1 MGNLIRMC
9 AVLCVMVSWA
19 AAQETATVPVAI
31 ISYPDLILYNG
42 RIVTMDDTSTGSSPG
57 SIFQAVAVHNR
68 RIQALGDDA
77 KILSYAGPNTERIDL
92 QGKTVVPGFVDSHT
106 HIHNNEVNWWVSQN
120 PAAFDTMGR
129 RFVVGGMSYEEL
141 KKGIEL
147 VLKERM
153 TGTDPDQWAFITLP
167 TNDPENPGSGTG
179 VGVNFLQEDQMGL
192 KDLDAL
198 APDNPVFLLSHPAYM
213 INTRGKE
220 AIEKIYGKVPE
231 VVMDTTDDAGVGEL
245 TQYRRGLLV
254 DGYFRIRPRE
264 LADIVEQGLR
274 KNAAAGITTFSSHM
288 MGLQF
293 LNAYQILIREN
304 RMPIRYAYTHYFGF
318 QGNPD
323 PASFY
328 MRLGDME
335 GLGNDYFWSAGVGLG
350 NLDSGPPMICSTMEA
365 PPEIK
370 EREYCRDTPGSATGK
385 AVLTAV
391 LSKERVAAGHA
402 YGDKAVDYFM
412 DTLEE
417 AMTLDPT
424 ITLDYIR
431 SRRFSSDHCGFY
443 PRPDQ
448 IPRMARLGMMIS
460 CGGNVLS
467 RSYPWL
473 ERYGMQYANW
483 ISPVKSLIDGGV
495 RTVYENEAGI
505 SGNVGET
512 YFSQGYALITRR
524 NEYGA
529 MVAPEEAIDRMTL
542 MKMMTSWPAEFVMR
556 ENELGTLEAGKL
568 ADLVVLNQDYFT
580 VPEEEIPNL
589 FPVLTVVGGKIEVL
603 RNEFA
608 QELGRDPVGPQL
620 EFSNESRYATAG
632 AE

>member
-1 MGNLIRMC
+1 MRHVVPVLAM
-9 AVLCVMVSWA
+9 LCVLVSA
-19 AAQETATVPVAI
+19 AAQERALVPVAI
-31 ISYPDLILYNG
+31 ITYPDLILHNG
-42 RIVTMDDTSTGSSPG
+42 KIVTMDDTSTGPSPG
-57 SIFQAVAVHNR
+57 
-68 RIQALGDDA
+68 RIVQALAVRNQRILALGTDA
-77 KILSYAGPNTERIDL
+77 EILSYAGPLTDKIDL

-120 PAAFDTMGR
+120 PEAFDTMGR
-129 RFVVGGMSYEEL
+129 NFVVGGKTHEEL

-167 TNDPENPGSGTG
+167 TNDPNSPGSGTG
-179 VGVNFLQEDQMGL
+179 IGVTFLQENQMDL
-192 KDLDAL
+192 KELDAL
-198 APDNPVFLLSHPAYM
+198 APNNPVFLQSHPAYM
-213 INTRGKE
+213 VSTRGKE
-220 AIEKIYGKVPE
+220 AIEKIYGAVPE
-231 VVMDTTDDAGVGEL
+231 VIMDTSDDAGYGEL

-264 LADIVEQGLR
+264 LAEIVEQGLL
-274 KNAAAGITTFSSHM
+274 KNAAAGITSFSSHM

-293 LNAYQILIREN
+293 LNAYQILIKEN

-323 PASFY
+323 PSSFY
-328 MRLGDME
+328 MRLGDMS

-350 NLDSGPPMICSTMEA
+350 NLDSGPPMICSTMEG
-365 PPEIK
+365 PPELK
-370 EREYCRDTPGSATGK
+370 EREYCRDTPGNATSK

-391 LSKERVAAGHA
+391 LAKARVAAGHA
-402 YGDKAVDYFM
+402 YGDKSVDYFM

-417 AMTLDPT
+417 AMSLDPT

-483 ISPVKSLIDGGV
+483 ISPVKSLIEGGV
-495 RTVYENEAGI
+495 KTVYENEAGVK
-505 SGNVGET
+505 GNVSET
-512 YFSQGYALITRR
+512 YFHQGYALITRR
-524 NEYGA
+524 NEYNKL
-529 MVAPEEAIDRMTL
+529 VAPEEGIDRMTL
-542 MKMMTSWPAEFVMR
+542 MKMMTSWPAEFVLR
-556 ENELGTLEAGKL
+556 EKHIGTLEPGKF
-568 ADLVVLNQDYFT
+568 ADLVVLSKDYFT
-580 VPEEEIPNL
+580 VPEEQIPDIHPL
-589 FPVLTVVGGKIEVL
+589 MTVVGGKIQVM
-603 RNEFA
+603 RSEFA
-608 QELGRDPVGPQL
+608 RDLGREPIGPQL
-620 EFSNESRYATAG
+620 EFKNESRYLEVR